1 MPRSIREIAIILL
14 FIAGGLVIL
23 FSAGTLPGN
32 GAVAGTLYT
41 LVGPFQRAVTGVH
54 SRIGS
59 IWRSYV
65 DLVGVKQEN
74 KALRDEV
81 EKLRRQ
87 WADLLSQERENR
99 RLKKLLGLKTQH
111 EFPSMAAR
119 VIGEDAVGW
128 YRTLFIDRGSG
139 DGVLPEM
146 AVTVAEGVVGR
157 VTRSSGEMSQVTLLT
172 DPDLSVGCRI
182 ARTRDRGVLS
192 GSLQNGCILRYIR
205 LESKVRPGDE
215 VVTSGLDGIFP
226 RGLPIGRIESVSKG
240 EQGLFL
246 EGRVIP
252 AVNFSDIEEVLVI
265 LGRRGG
271 FDVRPGLEDRR

>member
-23 FSAGTLPGN
+23 FSTGTQSGN
-32 GAVAGTLYT
+32 GPATRALYT
-41 LVGPFQRAVTGVH
+41 LLRPFQHAVFSVH
-54 SRIGS
+54 NRIGS
-59 IWRSYV
+59 IWYSYV
-65 DLVGVKQEN
+65 DLLGVKEQN
-74 KALRDEV
+74 KALQDEIR
-81 EKLRRQ
+81 KLRLQR
-87 WADLLSQERENR
+87 ADLLFKERENR
-99 RLKKLLGLKTQH
+99 RLRKLLNLKRQH
-111 EFPSMAAR
+111 EFPSIVAR

-128 YRTLFIDRGSG
+128 YRTLFIDRGTG

-157 VTRSSGEMSQVTLLT
+157 VTRSSREMSQVTLLT

-192 GSLQNGCILRYIR
+192 GSLDNGCILRYIR
-205 LESKVRPGDE
+205 LESKIRPGDE

-226 RGLPIGRIESVSKG
+226 RGLPIGRVGSVSKG

-246 EGRVIP
+246 EASVIP
-252 AVNFSDIEEVLVI
+252 AVNFSDIEEVLVV

-271 FDVRPGLEDRR
+271 FDIRPGLEERR

>member
-23 FSAGTLPGN
+23 LSTGTQPGN

-54 SRIGS
+54 SRIGG
-59 IWRSYV
+59 IWSSYV
-65 DLVGVKQEN
+65 DLMGVKQEN
-74 KALRDEV
+74 KALRDEI

-87 WADLLSQERENR
+87 RADLLSQERENR

-172 DPDLSVGCRI
+172 DPDLSVGCRT

-192 GSLQNGCILRYIR
+192 GSLQNGCILRYIQ

-246 EGRVIP
+246 EARVIP